1 MAVEIDNALTAEVIE
16 AAIEVHRELGPGL
29 LESVYER
36 CLSHELML
44 RGHTVSQQ
52 QQVQIH
58 YKDMCFS
65 ETLRCDLIVDG
76 KLLIELKAVEAI
88 LPVHKAQGLS
98 YLKLLNL
105 PYGLLINFNQ
115 CRLVDGVNRLIN
127 HHYSSAPSASSC

>member
-1 MAVEIDNALTAEVIE
+1 MTVEIDNALTAEVIE

-44 RGHTVSQQ
+44 RGHKISQQ
-52 QQVQIH
+52 EQVQIN

-65 ETLRCDLIVDG
+65 ETLRCDLIIDD

-88 LPVHKAQGLS
+88 LPVHKAQVLS

-115 CRLVDGVNRLIN
+115 CRLVDGVNRLVN
-127 HHYSSAPSASSC
+127 KQFSAS